1 MAKPLSARAIETMRP
16 GDKPKT
22 DAGEHS
28 GLRVYCGANGTKSFI
43 YRYRSPETDKL
54 TQIKIGD
61 YRYIRVRD
69 SERSKV
75 SYTTPY
81 ECARSVN
88 EITDEK
94 VCVP

>member
-1 MAKPLSARAIETMRP
+1 MEP
-16 GDKPKT
+16 
-22 DAGEHS
+22 
-28 GLRVYCGANGTKSFI
+28 CFSF
-43 YRYRSPETDKL
+43 RL
-54 TQIKIGD
+54 KIGD